1 VEKRAK
7 VGLEKIA
14 GFEAWRISASEK
26 LYTEAFKGQ
35 KIVYLTAE
43 SPNVLEEFDPGSVYV
58 IGGMVDHNRLKGQCH
73 SSAEAAGVETA
84 RLPIEGNVDLRGTRT
99 VLTVNHVFELLLRK
113 HEVMRLHDLNPK
125 PPDPEPRPLV
135 PRPQTLDPRP

>member
-1 VEKRAK
+1 MEKRAK
-7 VGLEKIA
+7 IGLEKIA

-26 LYTEAFKGQ
+26 TYTEAFKGQ

-43 SPNVLEEFDPGSVYV
+43 SPNVLEDFDPDSVYV

-73 SSAEAAGVETA
+73 SSAVAAGVETA

-113 HEVMRLHDLNPK
+113 HEVMSPKIQTLNP
-125 PPDPEPRPLV
+125 R
-135 PRPQTLDPRP
+135 TLDPRLETRDHRSCV